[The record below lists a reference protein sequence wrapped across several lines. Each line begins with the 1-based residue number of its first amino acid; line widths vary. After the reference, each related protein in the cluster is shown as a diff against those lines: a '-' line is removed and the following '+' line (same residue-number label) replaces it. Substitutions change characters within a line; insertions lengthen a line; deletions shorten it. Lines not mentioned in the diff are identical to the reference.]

1 VAANIRFLEKIKISI
16 ITNVKATD
24 IILNIAKCMS
34 NLKVIL
40 LLNNT
45 LKIISTKHYNINNTA

>member
-16 ITNVKATD
+16 ITNVKSTD
-24 IILNIAKCMS
+24 IILNIAKYMS

-40 LLNNT
+40 LL
-45 LKIISTKHYNINNTA
+45 